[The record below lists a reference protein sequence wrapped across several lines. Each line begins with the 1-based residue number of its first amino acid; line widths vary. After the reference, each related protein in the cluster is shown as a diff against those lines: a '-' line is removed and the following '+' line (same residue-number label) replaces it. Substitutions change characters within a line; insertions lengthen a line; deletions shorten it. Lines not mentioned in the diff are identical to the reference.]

1 MIVPV
6 ILSGGSGT
14 RLWPLSRPGRP
25 KQLLAM
31 VDERTMLRATFDR
44 LNGIPEMADPW
55 VVCNADHH
63 QLVAREL
70 FAAGFKPDNVIL
82 EPIGRNTAPAAAAA
96 AMTIAAQAPDA
107 LMLLL
112 PADHVI
118 ADEVAF
124 RRAVGDATGVAEDG
138 HLVTFGIVPSYPETG
153 YGYIEVGQP
162 VSSTARK
169 VSRFVEKPDSATAER
184 YVASGDFLWNSGM
197 FLFPVTRYL
206 DELERFEP
214 DMTNAVA
221 AAVRGADRKR
231 AIALDA
237 EEFAACPA
245 NSIDFAVM
253 ERTESAV
260 VVSLDAGWS
269 DVGSWAALWELE
281 AEDSATNVLVGDV
294 AAVDVTGSYIRSEG
308 RLVAAIGLDDVVIVE
323 TDDAVMVAPRHRSQD
338 VKEMVSLLKGQGRR
352 EADAHMSEIH
362 SWGMT
367 ETLIDEPGY
376 AVKRLTVEPS
386 SQPIVLPAAPSAR
399 TWVVLEGAGKVE
411 VDGQAVDITCEGLP
425 LGAGAVAALRVE
437 GSRALRLLEIS
448 RDA

>member
-44 LNGIPEMADPW
+44 LSGIPEMADPW

-70 FAAGFKPDNVIL
+70 FAAGFKPGNVIL
-82 EPIGRNTAPAAAAA
+82 EPMGRNTAPAAAAA
-96 AMTIAAQAPDA
+96 AMIIATQAPGS

-118 ADEVAF
+118 ADEAAF
-124 RRAVGDATGVAEDG
+124 RAAVGDAVGAAEDD

-153 YGYIEVGQP
+153 YGYIEVGP
-162 VSSTARK
+162 AVSEAARK
-169 VSRFVEKPDSATAER
+169 VARFVEKPDRATAES
-184 YVASGDFLWNSGM
+184 YVASGNFLWNSGM
-197 FLFPVTRYL
+197 FLFPVHRYL
-206 DELERFEP
+206 QELERFEP
-214 DMTNAVA
+214 EMATSVAGAVA
-221 AAVRGADRKR
+221 RADRTA

-237 EEFAACPA
+237 DEFAACPA

-253 ERTESAV
+253 ERTDSAV
-260 VVSLDAGWS
+260 VVPLDAGWS

-281 AEDSATNVLVGDV
+281 ADGSATNVLVGDV

-323 TDDAVMVAPRHRSQD
+323 TDDAVMVAPRNRSQD
-338 VKEMVSLLKGQGRR
+338 VKDMVTHLKNQGRR
-352 EADAHMSEIH
+352 EADAHLSEFY

-367 ETLIDEPGY
+367 ETLAEEPGY
-376 AVKRLTVEPS
+376 SVKRLTIDPTTDLVM
-386 SQPIVLPAAPSAR
+386 LPPAQVAR
-399 TWVVLEGAGKVE
+399 TWLVLDGTGKVE
-411 VDGQAVDITCEGLP
+411 VDGAPVDITSAVLP
-425 LGAGAVAALRVE
+425 LGAGAVPALRVE